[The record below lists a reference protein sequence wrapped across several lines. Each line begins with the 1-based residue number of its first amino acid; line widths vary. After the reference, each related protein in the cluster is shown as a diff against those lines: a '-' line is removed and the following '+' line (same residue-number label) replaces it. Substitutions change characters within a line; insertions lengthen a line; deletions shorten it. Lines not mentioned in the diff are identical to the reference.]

1 MRHWLRGLGLAALG
15 WAGVAQAQVAPA
27 DMEKRIASQAS
38 QLQEKA
44 SQADRAAF
52 VDFTWP
58 ADAAEYRSLAK
69 HVLVLVTAVSRDDK
83 ELPVKRV
90 YIEAGGKAIE
100 LRRLGGDRTEI
111 AADSA
116 VAKVLGAHRED
127 SFWLAPASAMA
138 RKGHLRLDFAANRE
152 GFGVYELPGDPPD
165 FIARDPKPLPARTAK
180 PDLKAVRAM
189 LEREYP
195 GFPVPHELL

>member
-1 MRHWLRGLGLAALG
+1 M
-15 WAGVAQAQVAPA
+15 
-27 DMEKRIASQAS
+27 DKRIAAQAA
-38 QLQEKA
+38 QLQEKT

-90 YIEAGGKAIE
+90 YIEAGGKEIE
-100 LRRLGGDRTEI
+100 LRRLGGDRADL
-111 AADSA
+111 AADSPA
-116 VAKVLGAHRED
+116 AKVLGAHRED
-127 SFWLAPASAMA
+127 SFWLAPAGAMA
-138 RKGHLRLDFAANRE
+138 RKGHLRLDFAINRE

-165 FIARDPKPLPARTAK
+165 FVARDPRPLPARSSK

-195 GFPVPHELL
+195 GFPVPHDLL